1 MQSSGTD
8 GVGQSWDNVTTRVYL
23 ELIQVNIEITR
34 VYLELIQVNIEI
46 TQVYLELT

>member
-8 GVGQSWDNVTTRVYL
+8 GVGKSWDNVAT
-23 ELIQVNIEITR
+23 Q

-46 TQVYLELT
+46 TQVLWRMTIKLASH